1 MTMYFS
7 AATNGFYSDLW
18 KGSYEEAGT
27 WPADAVEISENWH
40 EYLVRKQGDGKNV
53 TANEYGQPV
62 LADQPPP
69 TTEELISQAEETRA
83 TLMASASAVILPL
96 EDASELD
103 IATEEEAETLLRW
116 KRYRVMLSRLD
127 ISAAPSIEWPE
138 LPT

>member
-1 MTMYFS
+1 MAMYFS
-7 AATNGFYSDLW
+7 ASMNGFYPDIW
-18 KGSYEEAGT
+18 KESYEKAGT

-40 EYLVRKQGDGKNV
+40 DYLVRKQGNGKNV
-53 TANEYGQPV
+53 SANEYGQPV

-69 TTEELISQAEETRA
+69 TREELISQAEEIRA

-138 LPT
+138 LPA

>member
-7 AATNGFYSDLW
+7 ASTNGFYSDLW
-18 KGSYEEAGT
+18 KETYEEAGT
-27 WPADAVEISENWH
+27 WPADAVEISERWH

-53 TANEYGQPV
+53 SANEYGQPV

-69 TTEELISQAEETRA
+69 AREELISQAEETRA
-83 TLMASASAVILPL
+83 TLMASASAVIMPL

-103 IATEEEAETLLRW
+103 IATEEEAATLLRW
-116 KRYRVMLSRLD
+116 KRYRVMLNRLD

-138 LPT
+138 LPA